1 MRVLER
7 EQWLPISLNEAWD
20 FFGSPHNL
28 SRITPEDM
36 GFSIRGEVPDAP
48 VFPGQRITYSVRPLF
63 GIPLTWVTCIAV
75 AEAPHRFVDVQLRGP
90 YKHWWHEHTFVPKD
104 GGVLMKD
111 RVEYELPLGPLGDLM
126 HRWVVRERLRRIFD
140 HRRRALERIFR
151 RSSGDNAH
159 VA

>member
-1 MRVLER
+1 
-7 EQWLPISLNEAWD
+7 
-20 FFGSPHNL
+20 
-28 SRITPEDM
+28 
-36 GFSIRGEVPDAP
+36 
-48 VFPGQRITYSVRPLF
+48 
-63 GIPLTWVTCIAV
+63 
-75 AEAPHRFVDVQLRGP
+75 
-90 YKHWWHEHTFVPKD
+90 
-104 GGVLMKD
+104 MKD